1 MKSSPLKLM
10 AFTGAIALGFA
21 GAKTVTAQTVVATLI
36 TSSAITTTDGTDM
49 DFGTWL
55 IQLDGTD
62 TGTFTMNDT
71 GAFSVVAAGTATT
84 SGNSQVVNITAGA
97 QRGTV
102 LVQTPAAAVLQM
114 TRGANVAFTDAAMVL
129 TSITYATATEASAA
143 LGATATVPVT
153 VVAAATDETVSFG
166 GVITVG
172 TAQPADATHTAS
184 FDVTFAY

>member
-10 AFTGAIALGFA
+10 AFTGAVALGFA
-21 GAKTVTAQTVVATLI
+21 GAKTVTAQTVVATII

-55 IQLDGTD
+55 VQLDGTD
-62 TGTFTMNDT
+62 TATFTMNDS

-84 SGNSQVVNITAGA
+84 SGNSQVVNITPGA

-102 LVQTPAAAVLQM
+102 LVQTPAASVLQM
-114 TRGANVAFTDAAMVL
+114 TRGSNVAFTDGGVAL
-129 TSITYATATEASAA
+129 TSVTYNTTTEGSNA
-143 LGATATVPVT
+143 LGTTATVTVT
-153 VVAAATDETVSFG
+153 VTGAATDETVSFG
-166 GVITVG
+166 GVVTMG
-172 TAQPADATHTAS
+172 TAQPADGTHTAS

>member
-62 TGTFTMNDT
+62 TPTFTMNDT
-71 GAFSVVAAGTATT
+71 GAFSVVAAGFP
-84 SGNSQVVNITAGA
+84 GSQVVNITAGV

-102 LVQTPAAAVLQM
+102 LVQTPAPAVLQM
-114 TRGANVAFTDAAMVL
+114 TRGGNVAFTDAAMVL
-129 TSITYATATEASAA
+129 TSITYATATETSAA

-153 VVAAATDETVSFG
+153 VVGSATDETVSFG